1 MGQRGALGDS
11 AGAALRGAVKR
22 NVVSNTAHADAAGIQ
37 ANLPGPVWW
46 DERLLG

>member
-1 MGQRGALGDS
+1 LAILLVPRYVA
-11 AGAALRGAVKR
+11 RVKR

-37 ANLPGPVWW
+37 ASLPGPVWW